1 MAFISETSD
10 DGSNGGDPT
19 KNLQEEKEDN
29 QNENPQE
36 EVENLPI
43 PQEEEEIHN
52 DNPQEV
58 EENLPIPQEL
68 PIDLIVSIVA
78 LIPRFHYPSLSLV
91 SRAFRQVITSHEL
104 YLTRSSLGFTEPV
117 LYAFI
122 GFPPYIPPSWF
133 FLRRS
138 NLGFPL
144 QLRIIRSLPPM
155 FPAAAV
161 VTIGYKIY
169 LMGGYNHLVEYR
181 PVSTVVVIDC
191 RFHTWGYL
199 QNMRRAR
206 YHAAAGVI
214 DGNIYVIG
222 GCKKRDDDWVE
233 VFNVTT
239 ETWATVPSQCP
250 EDASENGE
258 FITYVVMQ
266 GRIFILELGGCF
278 AYEPRQG
285 LWQSWGV
292 LSELMRFWHSSSS
305 CVIGDLLYT
314 LDLTCSR
321 GHPIVVYYP
330 NELVWRPVQGVYS
343 YNLPILRYNWS
354 KMANFGGKLVILSG
368 GYSLWFKDIWCIE
381 IALETR
387 QGNQIW
393 GVVESISL
401 VFRDVMMAP
410 SIELCRTV
418 TF

>member
-1 MAFISETSD
+1 MAVLSEIP
-10 DGSNGGDPT
+10 GGPNGDNPNNDPQEEDNQNENAQEEEE
-19 KNLQEEKEDN
+19 NLQEEVE
-29 QNENPQE
+29 ENPQE

-43 PQEEEEIHN
+43 PQELFE
-52 DNPQEV
+52 
-58 EENLPIPQEL
+58 
-68 PIDLIVSIVA
+68 SIVA
-78 LIPRFHYPSLSLV
+78 LIPRCHYPSLSLV
-91 SRAFRQVITSHEL
+91 SRAFRQVITSHKL
-104 YLTRSSLGFTEPV
+104 YVTRSLLGFTEPV
-117 LYAFI
+117 LYALI
-122 GFPPYIPPSWF
+122 RCTPYTPPSWF

-138 NLGFPL
+138 NIPL
-144 QLRIIRSLPPM
+144 QLRRIRPLHHI
-155 FPAAAV
+155 FPGAAV
-161 VTIGYKIY
+161 VTIEYKMY
-169 LMGGYNHLVEYR
+169 VMGGTNPIGFTNQ
-181 PVSTVVVIDC
+181 PVSTVIVIDC

-199 QNMRRAR
+199 PSMQRAR
-206 YHAAAGVI
+206 YRAAAGVI

-222 GCKKRDDDWVE
+222 GRRKQDDDWVE

-239 ETWATVPSQCP
+239 QTWATVPSQCP
-250 EDASENGE
+250 DDASENGE

-266 GRIFILELGGCF
+266 GRIFTLELGGCF

-305 CVIGDLLYT
+305 CVVGDLLYA

-343 YNLPILRYNWS
+343 YNLPILSYNWS

-401 VFRDVMMAP
+401 VFRDEIMRP

-418 TF
+418 MV